1 MDKSYMSEDVS
12 QINKRR
18 VKNYKE
24 GNSSLFILPKNQC
37 LKCRMPVITIAT
49 WCSLQ

>member
-1 MDKSYMSEDVS
+1 MSEDVS

-24 GNSSLFILPKNQC
+24 GNSSLFILPKKSVFEMSDAGHHHSY
-37 LKCRMPVITIAT
+37 LVFVAIVYT
-49 WCSLQ
+49 

>member
-1 MDKSYMSEDVS
+1 MREDVS
-12 QINKRR
+12 QINKRKVK

-37 LKCRMPVITIAT
+37 LKWRMPVITIAT

>member
-1 MDKSYMSEDVS
+1 MSEDVS

-24 GNSSLFILPKNQC
+24 GNSSLFILPKSVFEMSDAGHHHSY
-37 LKCRMPVITIAT
+37 LVFVAIVYT
-49 WCSLQ
+49 

>member
-37 LKCRMPVITIAT
+37 LKWRMPVITIAN